1 MHDSAWGRLI
11 GVFVSPSRT
20 FASIAARPTWAP
32 AFLVLWVLATG
43 SSILAWQKVDP
54 GEVREVNRERMAA
67 QTAGMSEEQRE
78 QALDQAAKFTPIM
91 GYGCSAVGPP
101 IAYLLAALLFWVALK
116 IAGGEINFKTSFAV
130 TVHGMMP
137 WAIAA
142 LLAVPVVLAQETVGY
157 RELQGG
163 NLLAS
168 SAAAFAPEDASQV
181 VLALLGSL
189 DVFSFWTVALL
200 AVGFAIAAKVSRGK
214 AAIAVVVLWL
224 VWVVVKVA
232 LAAVGDAYGGGA
244 AG

>member
-32 AFLVLWVLATG
+32 AFILLWVLGSG

-54 GEVREVNRERMAA
+54 GEVREATREQLAA
-67 QTAGMSEEQRE
+67 RPGMSEEQRE

-91 GYGCSAVGPP
+91 GTGCSVVMPP
-101 IAYLLAALLFWVALK
+101 IAYLIAALLFWVALK
-116 IAGGEINFKTSFAV
+116 IAGGAINFPTSFAV
-130 TVHGMMP
+130 TLHGMMP

-142 LLAVPVVLAQETVGY
+142 LLAVPIVLAAETIGY
-157 RELQGG
+157 RDLQGG

-181 VLALLGSL
+181 VRALLGSL

-214 AAIAVVVLWL
+214 AAVAVVVLWL

-232 LAAVGDAYGGGA
+232 LAAVGDAFGGG
-244 AG
+244 G